1 MLVYQDRPLAILEVE
16 ELFNYDRRKMALVM
30 LYTTDARHLSV
41 RRFNELKDTFI
52 GGQVTVVRDLSG

>member
-1 MLVYQDRPLAILEVE
+1 
-16 ELFNYDRRKMALVM
+16 MALVM